1 MKQIETQ
8 YIRADKTI
16 EKYISNNGKY
26 VFIYNN
32 QGLYFDIFFSE
43 DKMNAF
49 LENKICRGELF
60 FDTEKS
66 LNKYFGF
73 N

>member
-1 MKQIETQ
+1 MKQLETQ

-16 EKYISNNGKY
+16 ERYISNNGNP

-32 QGLYFDIFFSE
+32 QGLYFDVFFSE
-43 DKMNAF
+43 YKMNSF

-60 FDTEKS
+60 FDNEES

-73 N
+73 D